1 MTNMV
6 IPVVALAADLDRKR
20 RKMPQRDESDVPDS
34 WSALVAAGYVKDD
47 FELIEIEDKSQ
58 TSGFYALRGK
68 AAV

>member
-1 MTNMV
+1 
-6 IPVVALAADLDRKR
+6 
-20 RKMPQRDESDVPDS
+20 MPQRDESDVPDS